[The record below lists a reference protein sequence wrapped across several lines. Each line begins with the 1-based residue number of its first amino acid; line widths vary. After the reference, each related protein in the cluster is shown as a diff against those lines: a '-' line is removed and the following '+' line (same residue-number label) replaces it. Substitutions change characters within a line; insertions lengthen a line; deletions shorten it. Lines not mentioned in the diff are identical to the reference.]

1 MRQTTIILFCRD
13 REKILYSEEVGHI
26 LRTKPSNENEGGI
39 AAGIGAIDS
48 PYLIS

>member
-1 MRQTTIILFCRD
+1 MTEFSFYRSNNDII
-13 REKILYSEEVGHI
+13 YNEEVGHI

>member
-1 MRQTTIILFCRD
+1 MTEFSCYRNNNDII
-13 REKILYSEEVGHI
+13 YNEEVGHI

>member
-1 MRQTTIILFCRD
+1 MTMNLFFSRD
-13 REKILYSEEVGHI
+13 EKNIVYNEEVGHI